1 MDDSPC
7 VASASS
13 GIVECFS
20 KEMRKVC
27 EELNIPLAENCP
39 KSEKAFENV
48 TRGTVLGIGFDST
61 DLSWFLPK
69 EKADKIIRRCLDAA
83 SATYLDLHQVQ
94 KLMGSVN
101 DLAQM
106 CPPLKPHK
114 RSGNRMLAKF
124 GGNDKILGHVSE
136 ELKED
141 LHIIAK
147 VAETA
152 RTGLPIAKKVGK
164 PGLEA
169 LVFYMDAA
177 GASFSVIRGQRCY
190 HDNMGKG
197 VSCIGGDSI
206 ENIWGWSRLSWPE
219 GLLTKMKD
227 EKGCWFGS
235 KSATLE
241 AVGLLLPL
249 IVFPEFVTGKQLV
262 FKVDNNAVMWGWN
275 TGYVKNDKTA
285 SEVLKAVRYLGG
297 FLGASIFVEHVGR
310 MTSDMASLADELSRR
325 PMSRCQRSRSALENA
340 EFRPVGGYLIDWLS
354 DPCSGGNLFRKLL
367 LEKKL

>member
-13 GIVECFS
+13 GIVKFFS

-124 GGNDKILGHVSE
+124 RGNDKILGHVSE

-147 VAETA
+147 VAESA
-152 RTGLPIAKKVGK
+152 RTRLPIAEKVGK

-169 LVFYMDAA
+169 MVFYSDAA

-190 HDNMGKG
+190 HDNVGKG
-197 VSCIGGDSI
+197 VSCIGG
-206 ENIWGWSRLSWPE
+206 ENVEI
-219 GLLTKMKD
+219 
-227 EKGCWFGS
+227 FGDG
-235 KSATLE
+235 
-241 AVGLLLPL
+241 VG
-249 IVFPEFVTGKQLV
+249 
-262 FKVDNNAVMWGWN
+262 
-275 TGYVKNDKTA
+275 
-285 SEVLKAVRYLGG
+285 
-297 FLGASIFVEHVGR
+297 
-310 MTSDMASLADELSRR
+310 
-325 PMSRCQRSRSALENA
+325 
-340 EFRPVGGYLIDWLS
+340 
-354 DPCSGGNLFRKLL
+354 
-367 LEKKL
+367 